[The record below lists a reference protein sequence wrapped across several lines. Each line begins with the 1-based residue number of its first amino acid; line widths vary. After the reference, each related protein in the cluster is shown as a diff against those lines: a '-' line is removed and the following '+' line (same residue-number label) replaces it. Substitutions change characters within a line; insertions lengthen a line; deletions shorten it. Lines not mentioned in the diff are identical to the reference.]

1 MGFLKSLKDVFVNK
15 VPDTSGGGKV
25 DKTDMAKVVRNASL
39 VGVAAAL
46 SELLKTID
54 PNMFG
59 PYQPLVILG
68 LTAALDFV
76 GKFIKNNQK
85 PETV

>member
-1 MGFLKSLKDVFVNK
+1 MGFLSKLKNVLVGS
-15 VPDTSGGGKV
+15 VTDTSGGGKV
-25 DKTDMAKVVRNASL
+25 NSIDLAKVVRNASL

-46 SELLKTID
+46 SEILKTVD

-76 GKFIKNNQK
+76 GKLVKNNK
-85 PETV
+85 PA